1 MKKTIEQFH
10 FLQVAVRDYKV
21 GAWSPSSR
29 YLIER
34 VLKNVEKDLKVVVE
48 FGPGEGAMTRAVLDH
63 LAPDGILIAIE
74 PNATFVTALSKIPD
88 KRLRVIQGTAGQV
101 MKEWKQHRIPE
112 ADLILSSIPFS
123 FLKPKEREALVVL
136 AYTHLKKGGSCIVF
150 HQYYPM
156 AKKVLEKVFKHA
168 VTTYEWRNFLPCFVF
183 SAKKLGV
190 GTV

>member
-10 FLQVAVRDYKV
+10 FLKVAFRDYKV

-29 YLIER
+29 YLVKR
-34 VLKNVEKDLKVVVE
+34 VLKNVGKDLKVVVE

-74 PNATFVTALSKIPD
+74 SNATFVTVLSKIPD
-88 KRLRVIQGTAGQV
+88 KRLRVIQGTAEQV
-101 MKEWKQHRIPE
+101 MMEWKQYHIPE

-123 FLKPKEREALVVL
+123 FLKPKDQEVLVAF
-136 AYTHLKKGGSCIVF
+136 AYAHLKKGGSCIVF

-168 VTTYEWRNFLPCFVF
+168 ITTYEWRNFLPCFVF
-183 SAKKLGV
+183 VAKK
-190 GTV
+190 